1 MAMPRASLL
10 SASLALTLS
19 LATGLTTLAQY
30 LERVEV
36 TVANVDV
43 VVTDAQ
49 GNPVRGLTKDD
60 FEISEDGKRQPIT
73 NFSAIDV
80 APGAEPAAGGGEP
93 KTGELPQASAPQ
105 RRMVVFFVD
114 IADIEP
120 TRRVK
125 FFKGIRD
132 FCDEVL
138 RDDDLVSVLTWNRRV
153 RIALPP
159 TTRRDELDAVLDAL
173 GSPFGS
179 GNETTAETLAGLSPE
194 PASADAGLA
203 QSLGFAPTADSAAE
217 QEFERWIHPEE
228 HCTAIQRKAEE
239 MRTVVV
245 ALARVDMQKLLI
257 FASDDTVL
265 MPAAGCVLRPRF
277 EAIADAANAYGMTIH
292 SFHPAGARDKFVG
305 SDRGR
310 HVPSAMGPA
319 SFSTDYERTFR
330 EAGGLYAMAE
340 RTGGYAGVGPSQS
353 AEFLTR
359 AARELD
365 LYYSLGYR
373 VPSPGDDKAHTIT
386 VTTKNRKHRV
396 RVRESIVH
404 LSEASRIRDL
414 VTTNLYL
421 PVEAPQG
428 PAFSVTLDEGK
439 RDGRYVLLP
448 VEVLFDAR
456 ELALLP
462 GSEGRSKG
470 AFTLFIASGRELGDA
485 SDVTEVKQAFDIA
498 TPSSDGGPANVVY
511 TFSVRVRPDTR
522 RLSVALRDDT
532 SGDIGARVVPIPATK

>member
-1 MAMPRASLL
+1 MATPRASLL

-19 LATGLTTLAQY
+19 IVTGLTTPAQY
-30 LERVEV
+30 IERVEV

-60 FEISEDGKRQPIT
+60 FEIFEDGKLQPIT

-80 APGAEPAAGGGEP
+80 APGVAPAAGGGEP
-93 KTGELPQASAPQ
+93 KAGELPQASAPQ

-120 TRRVK
+120 SRRVK

-132 FCDEVL
+132 FCDDVL
-138 RDDDLVSVLTWNRRV
+138 RDDDLVSVLTWNHRV

-179 GNETTAETLAGLSPE
+179 GDKAIAETLASLSLPQ
-194 PASADAGLA
+194 ASGDSGLA
-203 QSLGFAPTADSAAE
+203 QSLGFAPTADASSE
-217 QEFERWIHPEE
+217 EEFRRWLHEEE
-228 HCTAIQRKAEE
+228 HCDSIRRKAEE
-239 MRTVVV
+239 MRTVVA
-245 ALARVDMQKLLI
+245 ALARVDMQKLLV

-265 MPAAGCVLRPRF
+265 MPAIGCVLRPRF
-277 EAIADAANAYGMTIH
+277 EAIADTANAYGMTIH
-292 SFHPAGARDKFVG
+292 SFHPPGARDNFVG
-305 SDRGR
+305 PDRGR
-310 HVPSAMGPA
+310 YVPSAKGPA
-319 SFSTDYERTFR
+319 SFSTDYERAFT
-330 EAGGLYAMAE
+330 EAGGLHAMAE
-340 RTGGYAGVGPSQS
+340 RTGGYTGIGPAQS
-353 AEFLTR
+353 AKLLAR

-373 VPSPGDDKAHTIT
+373 VPSSGDDKPHTIK
-386 VTTKNRKHRV
+386 VSTKNPKLRV

-404 LSEASRIRDL
+404 LSEGSRIRDL

-421 PVEAPQG
+421 PVEEPKG
-428 PAFSVTLDEGK
+428 PAFSVTLGEGR
-439 RDGRYVLLP
+439 RDGRFVVLP
-448 VEVLFDAR
+448 VEVLFDAQQ
-456 ELALLP
+456 LALLP
-462 GSEGRSKG
+462 GSEGKSKG

-485 SDVTEVKQAFDIA
+485 SDVTEVKYAFDIP
-498 TPSSDGGPANVVY
+498 TPSGDGTPANVLY
-511 TFSVRVRPDTR
+511 TFGVRVRPDTR

>member
-1 MAMPRASLL
+1 MVSPRATLL
-10 SASLALTLS
+10 AASLALTLS
-19 LATGLTTLAQY
+19 IATGLTTSAQY
-30 LERVEV
+30 LERVEI

-43 VVTDAQ
+43 VVTDAH

-60 FEISEDGKRQPIT
+60 FEIFEDGKLQPIT

-80 APGAEPAAGGGEP
+80 APGAASAAGGVEP
-93 KTGELPQASAPQ
+93 EVGELPAASAPH

-120 TRRVK
+120 SRRVK

-132 FCDEVL
+132 FCDDVL
-138 RDDDLVSVLTWNRRV
+138 RDDDLVSVLTWNHRV

-159 TTRRDELDAVLDAL
+159 TTRRDELHAVLDAL

-179 GNETTAETLAGLSPE
+179 GDKAIAETLAGLSLE
-194 PASADAGLA
+194 PASAEAGLA
-203 QSLGFAPTADSAAE
+203 QSLGFAAAADSRSE
-217 QEFERWIHPEE
+217 QEFRRWLHEEE
-228 HCTAIQRKAEE
+228 HCDAIRRKAGE
-239 MRTVVV
+239 MRTVVA
-245 ALARVDMQKLLI
+245 ALARVDMQKLLV

-265 MPAAGCVLRPRF
+265 MPAPGCMLRPRF
-277 EAIADAANAYGMTIH
+277 EAIADTANAYGMTIH
-292 SFHPAGARDKFVG
+292 SFHPPGGRDSFVG
-305 SDRGR
+305 PDRGR
-310 HVPSAMGPA
+310 FVPSAKSPA
-319 SFSTDYERTFR
+319 SFSTDYDRAFR

-340 RTGGYAGVGPSQS
+340 RTGGYAGVGPAQS
-353 AEFLTR
+353 AKLLAR

-373 VPSPGDDKAHTIT
+373 VPSSGDDKPHTIK
-386 VTTKNRKHRV
+386 VSTKNPKHRV

-421 PVEAPQG
+421 PVEAPRG
-428 PAFSVTLDEGK
+428 PAFSIKLDEGK
-439 RDGRYVLLP
+439 REGRFVVLP

-462 GSEGRSKG
+462 GSEGKSKG

-485 SDVTEVKQAFDIA
+485 SDVSEVKYAFDIP
-498 TPSSDGGPANVVY
+498 TPSSDGGPANGLY
-511 TFSVRVRPDTR
+511 TFGVRVRPDTR
-522 RLSVALRDDT
+522 RLSVALRDET
-532 SGDIGARVVPIPATK
+532 SGDIGARVVAIPETK